1 MSFFKY
7 RVMKRLFY
15 LWFAR
20 GQVFPCGLPVVKGQ
34 GTACETRSEKAP
46 ARCI

>member
-15 LWFAR
+15 SRFAR
-20 GQVFPCGLPVVKGQ
+20 GQVFPCGLPV
-34 GTACETRSEKAP
+34 
-46 ARCI
+46 